1 MFLRMLAIWKLP
13 FWNANHIYMADLVFS
28 NQLLPLGYYE
38 MFVRMLAVYC
48 DQNDSYDHSEYND
61 CYFIANILGI
71 MIDLWVAEIHKWDFI
86 VQNIRIQQILSSGNA

>member
-1 MFLRMLAIWKLP
+1 
-13 FWNANHIYMADLVFS
+13 MADLVFS

-71 MIDLWVAEIHKWDFI
+71 MIDL
-86 VQNIRIQQILSSGNA
+86 